1 MVDDFSGKTILIVG
15 LGLMGGSI
23 AKALKGKNI
32 GRVTAFDKNADV
44 LQKAKN
50 EGFIDESFLQSDKAV
65 LDADFVIICLYP
77 ELAVKFIN
85 ENEACFK
92 KGAVIT
98 DICGVK
104 IPVVSEVAI
113 TRDDIIFVP
122 AHPMAGSERQGYDCS
137 FSTLFEGC
145 NYIITPLDGT
155 EDQYVIQVESFA
167 KLLGAKNIV
176 MSTPQKHDEYIAFT
190 SQIPH
195 ALAVAYMHESRG
207 REVKPYAGG
216 SFRDVSRVASINEV
230 MWSELF
236 CENSEKLAD
245 ELRSIK
251 DGLEVIIEYI
261 ENKDRDALRE
271 YMKKAA
277 EIKEK
282 YDAGNNC

>member
-23 AKALKGKNI
+23 AKALNSKNT
-32 GRVTAFDKNADV
+32 GDVTAFDKNPEVLSKALADGV
-44 LQKAKN
+44 ISK
-50 EGFIDESFLQSDKAV
+50 GYESPEQAV
-65 LDADFVIICLYP
+65 KEADFVVICLYP

-85 ENEACFK
+85 ENENCFK
-92 KGAVIT
+92 SGAIIT

-104 IPVVSEVAI
+104 TPVVDGVTI
-113 TRDDIIFVP
+113 TRDDIHFIP
-122 AHPMAGSERQGYDCS
+122 GHPMAGSERKGYDCS
-137 FSTLFEGC
+137 FDTLFAGC
-145 NYIITPLDGT
+145 NYIITPLKKT
-155 EDQYVIQVESFA
+155 EDVFVDKVKAFA

-176 MSTPQKHDEYIAFT
+176 ISTPQKHDEYIAFT

-207 REVKPYAGG
+207 RDVKPFAGG

-230 MWSELF
+230 MWAELF
-236 CENSEKLAD
+236 CENSEKLAA
-245 ELRSIK
+245 ELRSLK
-251 DGLEVIIEYI
+251 DGLEVIIEDI
-261 ENKDRDALRE
+261 EKKDRDALKK

-277 EIKEK
+277 QIKEN